1 MENIASLPSG
11 LPDLKGETVLFY
23 SPGACSLASHI
34 ALEETGKP
42 FRPIETLLGK
52 QQHLSENYLAI
63 NPRGKVP
70 ALVTAD
76 GEVLTENTAILTYIA
91 LSNPEASLLPS
102 GIFDQARC
110 IAQMAWFSNTPHIF
124 QKAKF
129 RPYHFADREDVY
141 GDIQEKAATRYWEC
155 VIEIDQMIGDQ
166 TWIMGKDYTVVDPYA
181 LVFYGWGKSNG
192 LPMETLL
199 NFSRHKDQMLERP
212 AVHTVLER
220 EQNPHFQSYLAASR

>member
-1 MENIASLPSG
+1 MENISSLPSG
-11 LPDLKGETVLFY
+11 LADLKGKTVLFY

-42 FRPIETLLGK
+42 FRPVETLLGK

-76 GEVLTENTAILTYIA
+76 GEVLTENTAILTYVA
-91 LSNPEASLLPS
+91 LSNPDARLIPTRIL
-102 GIFDQARC
+102 DQARC

-129 RPYHFADREDVY
+129 RPYHFADREEVH
-141 GDIQEKAATRYWEC
+141 GDIREKAATRFWEC
-155 VIEIDQMIGDQ
+155 LIEIDQMIGDQ
-166 TWIMGKDYTVVDPYA
+166 TWIMGQDYTVVDPYA
-181 LVFYGWGKSNG
+181 FVFFGWGKSNG

-212 AVHTVLER
+212 AVRTVLER
-220 EQNPHFQSYLAASR
+220 EQNPHFQTYLAALR